1 MDLGEPDSMITT
13 EVVTKGICTTEGKP
27 MFKLSYTLLLLGIV
41 LLFVAGCSQN
51 EGSSPVALE
60 MDFASDK
67 SMADASSEI
76 SLDLD
81 VSDNEFTEELME
93 MAVTP
98 LDRNMLCGG
107 EHTVSAQIFWGGD
120 PEAFPIAGQEV
131 KFTVFDGPNTG
142 IMATVV
148 TDDLGRAT
156 FTYSGTGDLG
166 TDHIAVAARHPK
178 TGKNIFSMITVS
190 WMNPAPI
197 LEARDVPLFLDQDNH
212 KYITITPDMVIERA
226 EDVFGNTADLGAVS
240 VVSVSS
246 DEPEDHIGDGSTS
259 DDILIEC
266 PNMVMLRTERMG
278 GEQGRVYTIHYRLTD
293 ANGTTSDDEM
303 RIVIVKDNSDSKP
316 VAYNRGEGYTVSA
329 ECERREIH
337 NQF

>member
-148 TDDLGRAT
+148 T
-156 FTYSGTGDLG
+156 
-166 TDHIAVAARHPK
+166 
-178 TGKNIFSMITVS
+178 
-190 WMNPAPI
+190 
-197 LEARDVPLFLDQDNH
+197 
-212 KYITITPDMVIERA
+212 
-226 EDVFGNTADLGAVS
+226 
-240 VVSVSS
+240 SVSM
-246 DEPEDHIGDGSTS
+246 PG
-259 DDILIEC
+259 
-266 PNMVMLRTERMG
+266 
-278 GEQGRVYTIHYRLTD
+278 
-293 ANGTTSDDEM
+293 
-303 RIVIVKDNSDSKP
+303 
-316 VAYNRGEGYTVSA
+316 
-329 ECERREIH
+329 
-337 NQF
+337 